1 MDFVLEVLGTTKKEY
16 LMLAREGLP
25 HANQD
30 FGGKV
35 NLGSNLI
42 GLE

>member
-1 MDFVLEVLGTTKKEY
+1 MNFVLEVLETTKKEY
-16 LMLAREGLP
+16 LIAGKGLP